1 VPFKLDVV
9 KKMYDTIRYDRR
21 D

>member
-9 KKMYDTIRYDRR
+9 KKSKSLTFTL
-21 D
+21 